1 MTNDNTGSWNTG
13 DRNTG
18 DRNTGNSNTG
28 YMNTGHRNTG
38 DWNTGHMNTG
48 HMNTGNW
55 NTGNRNTGHRNTGHM
70 NTGNRNTGNRNIGD
84 RNTGNRNIGDRNTGS
99 WNTGDWNTGF
109 MNTDS
114 PTVRMFNKDTGLKFG
129 EISFPEYWF
138 FDLTEWVSGEDM
150 TDQEKEDHESEYK
163 TNKGYLK
170 VYDYKKAFKASWD
183 KATPED
189 RAKTFDLPNF
199 DKQIFEEISGINVD
213 EERKV
218 ETIKI
223 GDVSFNKEEVEER
236 LKGLKP
242 V

>member
-1 MTNDNTGSWNTG
+1 MTNDNTGHMNTGDMNTGSWNTGNCNTGYMNTGSWNTG

-18 DRNTGNSNTG
+18 IWNTGDMNTGDRNTGNSNTGNSNTG
-28 YMNTGHRNTG
+28 YMNTGN
-38 DWNTGHMNTG
+38 WNTGH
-48 HMNTGNW
+48 W
-55 NTGNRNTGHRNTGHM
+55 
-70 NTGNRNTGNRNIGD
+70 
-84 RNTGNRNIGDRNTGS
+84 NTGS
-99 WNTGDWNTGF
+99 WNTGDRNAGY